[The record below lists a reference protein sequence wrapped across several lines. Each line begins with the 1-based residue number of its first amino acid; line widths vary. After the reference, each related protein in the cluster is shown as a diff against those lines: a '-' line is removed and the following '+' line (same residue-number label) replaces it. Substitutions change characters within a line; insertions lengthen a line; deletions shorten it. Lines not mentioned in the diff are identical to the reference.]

1 MPLEAC
7 EAPEGYVDN
16 NLDCD
21 DSIGEVN
28 PAADELC
35 DTIDNDCDQ
44 IIDEW
49 SPANELCGGCS
60 MHAIGESVYHLCA
73 GVKYTFPGA
82 RARCQQRSGDLVVI
96 ETLTEGAAI
105 FDLVD
110 GGGLSGWFIGLTD
123 ADSEGSFVWV
133 DGTPLAPEQ
142 SNWSLNEPNDAM
154 MNEDCVVLSTAG
166 RWNDIN
172 CATPRPIICE
182 TPL

>member
-1 MPLEAC
+1 MSLEAC

-21 DSIGEVN
+21 DTIGGIN

-44 IIDEW
+44 VIDEW
-49 SPANELCGGCS
+49 SPANELCDGCS

-73 GVKYTFPGA
+73 GVNYAFPAA
-82 RARCQQRSGDLVVI
+82 RARCQQRGGDLVVI
-96 ETLTEGAAI
+96 ETLAEGMAI

-110 GGGLSGWFIGLTD
+110 GGFSGWFIGLTD

-133 DGTPLAPEQ
+133 DGTPLVPEQ
-142 SNWSLNEPNDAM
+142 SNWSVNEPNDSM
-154 MNEDCVVLSTAG
+154 MNEDCVVLSNVG

-172 CATPRPIICE
+172 CANLRPIICE

>member
-1 MPLEAC
+1 MSLEAC

-21 DSIGEVN
+21 DTIDEVN

-44 IIDEW
+44 LIDEW
-49 SPANELCGGCS
+49 SPANELCDGCS

-73 GVKYTFPGA
+73 GVNYAFPAA
-82 RARCQQRSGDLVVI
+82 RARCQQRGGDLVVI
-96 ETLTEGAAI
+96 ETLAEGMAI

-110 GGGLSGWFIGLTD
+110 GGFSGWFIGLTD

-133 DGTPLAPEQ
+133 DGTPLVPEQ
-142 SNWSLNEPNDAM
+142 SNWSVNEPNDSM
-154 MNEDCVVLSTAG
+154 MNEDCVVLSNDG

-172 CATPRPIICE
+172 CANLRPIICE